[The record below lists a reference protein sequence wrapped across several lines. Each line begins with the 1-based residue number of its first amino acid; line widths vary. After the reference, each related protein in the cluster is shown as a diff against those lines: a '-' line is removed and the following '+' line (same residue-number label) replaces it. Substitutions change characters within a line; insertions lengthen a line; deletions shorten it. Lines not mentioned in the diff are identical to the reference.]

1 MNDELKKLL
10 KGFKLKF
17 PDAISLSVQFEGS
30 GDSFSDFWDLECEF
44 KEGDPKV
51 QINGDEI
58 ILKEKFN
65 KDSSWEKEEKRVD
78 DLFFKIMDL
87 NDSVDFNNEGCR
99 GKIEIDF
106 IKGLINLNVE
116 IPETNW
122 NDASDD
128 PYAFDVSMF
137 SVKKEKTLADF
148 KKGKK
153 KKAE

>member
-1 MNDELKKLL
+1 
-10 KGFKLKF
+10 
-17 PDAISLSVQFEGS
+17 
-30 GDSFSDFWDLECEF
+30 
-44 KEGDPKV
+44 
-51 QINGDEI
+51 
-58 ILKEKFN
+58 
-65 KDSSWEKEEKRVD
+65 
-78 DLFFKIMDL
+78 MDL
-87 NDSVDFNNEGCR
+87 NDSVDFNNDGCR
-99 GKIEIDF
+99 GRIEIDF

-116 IPETNW
+116 VPETNW

>member
-1 MNDELKKLL
+1 MNDEVKKLL
-10 KGFKLKF
+10 KAFKLKF
-17 PDAISLSVQFEGS
+17 PNAISLSVQFEGS
-30 GDSFSDFWDLECEF
+30 GDSFSDFWDLECET
-44 KEGDPKV
+44 KEDYKIEISG
-51 QINGDEI
+51 NEI

-65 KDSSWEKEEKRVD
+65 KDSSWEREEKRVD

-87 NDSVDFNNEGCR
+87 NDSVDFNNDGCR
-99 GKIEIDF
+99 GRIEIDF

-116 IPETNW
+116 VPETNW

>member
-1 MNDELKKLL
+1 MNDEVKKLL
-10 KGFKLKF
+10 KAFKLKF
-17 PDAISLSVQFEGS
+17 PNAISLSVQFEGS
-30 GDSFSDFWDLECEF
+30 GDSFSDFWDLECET
-44 KEGDPKV
+44 KEDYKIEISG
-51 QINGDEI
+51 NEI

-65 KDSSWEKEEKRVD
+65 KDSSWEREEKRVD

-87 NDSVDFNNEGCR
+87 NDSVDFNNDGCR
-99 GKIEIDF
+99 GRIEIDF

-116 IPETNW
+116 VPETNW

-137 SVKKEKTLADF
+137 AIKKEKTLADF

>member
-10 KGFKLKF
+10 KAFKLKF
-17 PDAISLSVQFEGS
+17 PNAISLSVQFEGS
-30 GDSFSDFWDLECEF
+30 GDSFSDFWDLECET
-44 KEGDPKV
+44 KEDYKIEISG
-51 QINGDEI
+51 NEI

-65 KDSSWEKEEKRVD
+65 KDSSWEREEKRVD

-87 NDSVDFNNEGCR
+87 NDSVDFNNDGCR
-99 GKIEIDF
+99 GRIEIDF

-116 IPETNW
+116 VPETNW

>member
-1 MNDELKKLL
+1 MNDEVKKLL

-17 PDAISLSVQFEGS
+17 PDVISLSVQFEGS
-30 GDSFSDFWDLECEF
+30 GDSFSDFWDLECEL
-44 KEGDPKV
+44 KAERV
-51 QINGDEI
+51 LLNGDEI

-99 GKIEIDF
+99 GSIKIDF
-106 IKGLINLNVE
+106 VKGLINLSVE
-116 IPETNW
+116 VPETNW

-128 PYAFDVSMF
+128 PYAFDTSMF
-137 SVKKEKTLADF
+137 AIKKEKTLADF